1 MEESM
6 LLRIFLSLSV
16 LIISSSCILSSESP
30 VETSSDDVNLIQ
42 IGDIIVSN
50 VNTDSIV
57 LLDSEGNFKETLV
70 DSPVDNT
77 LLLTG
82 LHWDNVNDEVLY
94 IHDSTTNALD
104 AVKAIDPYDGSVRT
118 VLSNNQLG
126 AVLPAVAR
134 LSGGDL
140 LIVEQNSTAEKF
152 NASGVRQGAPFTAA
166 LTATVADIAPLTTG
180 GFVTC
185 SSGTAN
191 TVRTYNLAGVQQ
203 AMATSALPTPSLG
216 ALASTS
222 CVQDQD
228 SGVIYVA
235 YSGATDAVRA
245 YNSTLSTVLWTFTDT
260 NVLTTPG
267 KLSLRPN
274 GNILVT
280 DTGFHHIVEIDP
292 NGALVQT
299 LGGTVLNN
307 PAHITVVK

>member
-1 MEESM
+1 M
-6 LLRIFLSLSV
+6 LLRIFPLILALVLST
-16 LIISSSCILSSESP
+16 SCILSSDSP
-30 VETSSDDVNLIQ
+30 IETTSDDVNLIQ
-42 IGDIIVSN
+42 VGDIIVSN
-50 VNTDSIV
+50 INTDSIV
-57 LLDSEGNFKETLV
+57 LLDSEGNFKQTLV
-70 DSPVDNT
+70 DSPIDNT
-77 LLLTG
+77 LLLSG
-82 LHWDNVNDEVLY
+82 LHWDSLNNEVLY
-94 IHDSTTNALD
+94 IHDSTTNTLD
-104 AVKAIDPYDGSVRT
+104 AIRAINPYDGSVRT

-126 AVLPAVAR
+126 AVLPSVAR

-140 LIVEQNSTAEKF
+140 LIIEQASTAEKF
-152 NASGVRQGAPFTAA
+152 NSSGVRQGAPFTAA

-191 TVRTYNLAGVQQ
+191 TVRTYNLAGVVQ
-203 AMATSALPTPSLG
+203 ATATSATPTPSLG

-222 CVQDQD
+222 CVQNQTT
-228 SGVIYVA
+228 GVIYVA

-245 YNSTLSTVLWTFTDT
+245 YNSTLTTVLWTFTDT

-267 KLSLRPN
+267 KMSLRPN

-280 DTGFHHIVEIDP
+280 DTAFAHIVEIDT
-292 NGALVQT
+292 NGSLVQV

>member
-1 MEESM
+1 M
-6 LLRIFLSLSV
+6 LSRIIPAIITLF
-16 LIISSSCILSSESP
+16 ISSSCIISSDSP
-30 VETSSDDVNLIQ
+30 IETSSNDVNLIQ
-42 IGDIIVSN
+42 RGDIIVSN
-50 VNTDSIV
+50 INTDSIV

-70 DSPVDNT
+70 DSPIDNT

-82 LHWDNVNDEVLY
+82 LHWDSVNEEVLY
-94 IHDSTTNALD
+94 IHDSTTNTLD
-104 AVKAIDPYDGSVRT
+104 AIKAISLFDGSVRT

-126 AVLPAVAR
+126 AVLPALAR
-134 LSGGDL
+134 LSAGDL

-152 NASGVRQGAPFTAA
+152 NSSGVRQGAPFTAA
-166 LTATVADIAPLTTG
+166 LTATVADIAPLMSG

-191 TVRTYNLAGVQQ
+191 TVRTYNLAGVVQ
-203 AMATSALPTPSLG
+203 ATATSATPVPSLG
-216 ALASTS
+216 ALAATS
-222 CVQDQD
+222 CVQDQT

-245 YNSTLSTVLWTFTDT
+245 YNSTLTTVLWTFTDT
-260 NVLTTPG
+260 NVFTTPG
-267 KLSLRPN
+267 RMSLRPN

-280 DTGFHHIVEIDP
+280 DTAFHHIVEIDT
-292 NGALVQT
+292 NGALVQV

>member
-1 MEESM
+1 M
-6 LLRIFLSLSV
+6 LLRIFPV
-16 LIISSSCILSSESP
+16 IFALIFSSSCIISSDSP
-30 VETSSDDVNLIQ
+30 IETSSDDVNLIQ
-42 IGDIIVSN
+42 VGDIIVSN

-70 DSPVDNT
+70 DSPIDNT

-82 LHWDNVNDEVLY
+82 LHWDNVNDELLY

-104 AVKAIDPYDGSVRT
+104 AVKGISPYDGSVRT
-118 VLSNNQLG
+118 VLTNNQLA
-126 AVLPAVAR
+126 AVLPALAR

-140 LIVEQNSTAEKF
+140 LVVESTATAEKF
-152 NASGVRQGAPFTAA
+152 NSSGVRQGAPFTAA

-180 GFVTC
+180 GFVVC
-185 SSGTAN
+185 SSATAN
-191 TVRTYNLAGVQQ
+191 TVRTYNLAGVVQ
-203 AMATSALPTPSLG
+203 AIATSAAPAALPALG

-222 CVQDQD
+222 CVQDQT

-235 YSGATDAVRA
+235 YSGGTDAVRA
-245 YNSTLSTVLWTFTDT
+245 YNSTLTTVLWTFTDT
-260 NVLTTPG
+260 NVFTTPG
-267 KLSLRPN
+267 RMSLRPN

-280 DTGFHHIVEIDP
+280 DTAFHHIVEIDT
-292 NGALVQT
+292 NGALVQV